1 MSHQLPTIQTY
12 RLLIRPFT
20 LDDVSAY
27 HRVINDDPDVMR
39 YLPGGVP
46 VSPKHSAKT
55 LHYFIE
61 HGQRWGFS
69 FMAVTH
75 KVDGALMGHVGLH
88 KLSDAVEVGYALGK
102 AYWGMGYATESAR
115 ALLGFGFTHL
125 QLPEIIA
132 LAYAANT
139 ASRHAMERLGMS
151 FAGETDRYYDTRL
164 VIYRLARADFTDTSD
179 DVRVIFA

>member
-1 MSHQLPTIQTY
+1 MSLQLPTIHTR

-20 LDDVSAY
+20 LDDVGVY

-39 YLPGGVP
+39 YLPDGVP
-46 VSPKHSAKT
+46 VSPEHSART

-61 HGQRWGFS
+61 HGQQWGFS

-102 AYWGMGYATESAR
+102 VYWGQGYATEAAQ
-115 ALLGFGFTHL
+115 ALLRFGFTHL
-125 QLPEIIA
+125 QLSEIIA
-132 LAYAANT
+132 LAYATNT
-139 ASRHAMERLGMS
+139 ASRRVMERLGMR
-151 FAGETDRYYDTRL
+151 FAGETDRYYETNL
-164 VIYRLARADFTDTSD
+164 VIYRLARADFADTAD
-179 DVRVIFA
+179 EYRVIFA